1 MSVSNTSIMTGRST
15 ATHKSSGRRPHAAS
29 RLSCCLKHLISVT
42 LFLVL
47 ASAGGADDQIIDLS
61 SFRSGLS
68 AAELPAD
75 WEPLNFPKIDSV
87 TRYEVVEDPT
97 YGPVIEAHSDGGA
110 GAIVRP
116 VLIDPRHYPL
126 LSWYWKIDQTLPG
139 SSLVDKEGDDFPV
152 RLMVSFGNS
161 AAGDNGFTKS
171 GFQDKTICY
180 VWTAADPVDTFAEN
194 PHHDSVVTVV
204 AADGSSS
211 SGSWRAF
218 SRDIVKDYK
227 RAFSEEPGMITGV
240 ALMTDSD
247 NTGSRIT
254 AWYGPISLSAHVAD
268 N

>member
-1 MSVSNTSIMTGRST
+1 MFT
-15 ATHKSSGRRPHAAS
+15 
-29 RLSCCLKHLISVT
+29 
-42 LFLVL
+42 
-47 ASAGGADDQIIDLS
+47 SAGFGDDQVIDLS
-61 SFRSGLS
+61 RYRSGLS
-68 AAELPAD
+68 AGELPAD
-75 WEPLNFPKIDSV
+75 WEPLSFPKIDSV

-110 GAIVRP
+110 GAIVRS

-126 LSWYWKIDQTLPG
+126 LNWSWKIDRTLPG
-139 SSLVDKEGDDFPV
+139 SSLVDKKGDDFPV

-161 AAGDNGFTKS
+161 AAGGDALVKN
-171 GFQDKTICY
+171 GFQDKTLCY

-204 AADGSSS
+204 AAAGS
-211 SGSWRAF
+211 SGSWRSF
-218 SRDIVKDYK
+218 SRDIVKDYR

-254 AWYGPISLSAHVAD
+254 AWYGPISLSAPAAD